1 MNLLDLWKAIV
12 PPPESKTELG
22 EAAKQLLADPVLH
35 LALRRVEEKLVATWR
50 QTAVGEEEAREA
62 AYALL
67 CGLEQFK
74 GELRLMIAEA
84 GMAAR
89 ERPPRAHP

>member
-1 MNLLDLWKAIV
+1 MNLSDIWKAAK
-12 PPPESKTELG
+12 PPPEKKGEIG
-22 EAAKQLLADPVLH
+22 EAARHLLDDPVLH

-50 QTAVGEEEAREA
+50 QTAVGEQEAREA

-89 ERPPRAHP
+89 GKPQG